1 MTSYTVC
8 ARTGCN
14 NRVSYDK
21 KKDTVRHRYCKACE
35 NEIGDRLVRSQQCSD
50 ADLVTALMIKVVKE

>member
-1 MTSYTVC
+1 MTSFTVC

-21 KKDTVRHRYCKACE
+21 KKDVVRHRYCKVCE
-35 NEIGDRLVRSQQCSD
+35 GEIGDRLMRSKQCSD
-50 ADLVTALMIKVVKE
+50 TDLVAALMIKVVR